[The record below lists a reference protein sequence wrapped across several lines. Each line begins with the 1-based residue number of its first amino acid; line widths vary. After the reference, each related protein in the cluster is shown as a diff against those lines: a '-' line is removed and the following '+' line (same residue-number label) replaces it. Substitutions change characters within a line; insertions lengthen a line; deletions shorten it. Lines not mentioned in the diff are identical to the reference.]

1 MYYTPKGLLS
11 GRAGQ
16 AMVRESEGTTGG
28 EGVYAG
34 SPLGNVLD
42 WGIDVYTDRSPTVV
56 NDDFEPLDSTMDEL
70 FMFPT
75 CRDSCAGTPMGELV
89 RRVFEQ
95 GVPSG
100 EHFLEEFQ
108 YTIITSKGLNVNGM
122 TAPVSSV
129 TGMAELHN
137 QSVGSGKTMVRTPTK
152 YGRLVGS
159 RKVLYL
165 QKTISFLPVA
175 LFCVRCFRRLILVRS
190 KSRKNI
196 IVALLVAIYLALQQ
210 ENFHS
215 RYVRYATMLNL
226 GKMLNSWSDV
236 ETQMHRYNMRLKE
249 LTIYKPITLT
259 GGKPPTYPTNN
270 HALLA
275 DLLNMAS
282 DMLYYK
288 IKHIATELLSL
299 ADTENLVH
307 YCGIYDVNM
316 VTLYGYL
323 HTTSDL
329 GTADKINR
337 LQLLKKF
344 SLCILLSITRF
355 DRIVTTR
362 SAVVLKLFPNY
373 KHKYMKETEK
383 LLLLSKALGDVHD
396 CLNEVSKV
404 LENYKSQLK
413 YIETSIN
420 DQHNTALPQPV
431 TIESG
436 LERVTVTLHE
446 LNEIQNK
453 LFHAEDDDETLRKFV
468 QEKLH
473 ELCHFWEHKTTK
485 KSTSLL
491 PPQVTSPHRH
501 FRNTS
506 NGFVLNVV
514 KAIDTHPA
522 LGSQLTSYE
531 PLTPAGSES
540 CLEQDFL
547 ESNFSTES
555 GEQIFST
562 ADEETVAPQYLVD
575 RFDKLSHDEL
585 RMRLDEQFKRLAIDA
600 KPPKQQSKKERLEVL
615 NMNVRDGSNNGYES
629 GPFYSKEESI
639 PVLYELNQLLSN
651 RR

>member
-1 MYYTPKGLLS
+1 
-11 GRAGQ
+11 
-16 AMVRESEGTTGG
+16 MVRESESATGG
-28 EGVYAG
+28 EGIYAG
-34 SPLGNVLD
+34 SPLGNALD

-70 FMFPT
+70 FLFPT
-75 CRDSCAGTPMGELV
+75 CRDSYSGTPMGELI
-89 RRVFEQ
+89 RRVFEH
-95 GVPSG
+95 GALGG

-129 TGMAELHN
+129 TGISELNN
-137 QSVGSGKTMVRTPTK
+137 QNAGPGKTMVHAPTK

-165 QKTISFLPVA
+165 RKTVSFLPVA
-175 LFCVRCFRRLILVRS
+175 LFCVRCFRRLLLVRS

-215 RYVRYATMLNL
+215 RYVRHATMMNL

-236 ETQMHRYNMRLKE
+236 EARMHRYHIRLKE
-249 LTIYKPITLT
+249 LTIYRPITLT

-270 HALLA
+270 HSLLA

-288 IKHIATELLSL
+288 IKHIVTELLSL

-373 KHKYMKETEK
+373 KHRYMKETEK
-383 LLLLSKALGDVHD
+383 LLLLSKALGDVAD

-404 LENYKSQLK
+404 LESYKSQLK

-420 DQHNTALPQPV
+420 DQHNNVLPQPV
-431 TIESG
+431 MIESG
-436 LERVTVTLHE
+436 LERVTVTLNE

-453 LFHAEDDDETLRKFV
+453 LFHAESDDETLRKFV

-473 ELCHFWEHKTTK
+473 ELCHFWEHTTTK
-485 KSTSLL
+485 KPTSLL
-491 PPQVTSPHRH
+491 PPQVTSPHRQFH
-501 FRNTS
+501 NTS

-514 KAIDTHPA
+514 KAIETNPA
-522 LGSQLTSYE
+522 MAPQLTSYE
-531 PLTPAGSES
+531 PVTPAGSES

-555 GEQIFST
+555 GEHIYST

-575 RFDKLSHDEL
+575 RFDKLSHEEL
-585 RMRLDEQFKRLAIDA
+585 RLRLDEQFKRLTVDT
-600 KPPKQQSKKERLEVL
+600 KPPKQHSKKDRLEVL